1 MAKLYV
7 AFLGIVFLSITW
19 SASRQASADARVERQ
34 EQEDERRFRAALEA
48 EHARGAWLALQ
59 DGDVE
64 TAEWH
69 AQWFGRPVID
79 GLDAT
84 ARNGAGRNGFGR
96 NDFRPVGPS
105 R

>member
-7 AFLGIVFLSITW
+7 AFLGVVFLAITW
-19 SASRQASADARVERQ
+19 SASRQASDESRLRRQ
-34 EQEDERRFRAALEA
+34 EQEDDRRFEAEIEA

-59 DGDVE
+59 DGDTE

-69 AQWFGRPVID
+69 ARWYGRPVVE
-79 GLDAT
+79 GLGGTGRSGT
-84 ARNGAGRNGFGR
+84 ARNGTAGNGLRDNG
-96 NDFRPVGPS
+96 PV